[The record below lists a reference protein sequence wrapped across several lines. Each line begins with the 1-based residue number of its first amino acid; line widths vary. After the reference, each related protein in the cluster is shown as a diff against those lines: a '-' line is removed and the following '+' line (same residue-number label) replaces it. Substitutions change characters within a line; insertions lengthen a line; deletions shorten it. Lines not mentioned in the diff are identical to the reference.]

1 PLHDEVPDC
10 RHLRIWRKANPRRCV
25 RVPQTVRPQI
35 QQLWNPPMYCSVA
48 QGRHYWRPV
57 SLTNTAKCCPGR
69 VTIRRRRS
77 RFSLLRRI
85 FQYISKEHL
94 ERSRDEFS
102 FRGNTRGLDDS
113 EAAAIALA
121 DRGQAAHLQ
130 AADPTEWA
138 ATFPKKRY
146 KPVSRFLWIAKNT
159 TTGLLSATWTMRLTS
174 TYRTKSVSGRSANPK
189 SRN

>member
-1 PLHDEVPDC
+1 MCTRAPDSSSSNPTVMEPANVLFCGARAALLASGFFNEYGEVLPWPSYD
-10 RHLRIWRKANPRRCV
+10 
-25 RVPQTVRPQI
+25 PQ
-35 QQLWNPPMYCSVA
+35 A
-48 QGRHYWRPV
+48 
-57 SLTNTAKCCPGR
+57 SLA
-69 VTIRRRRS
+69 S

-138 ATFPKKRY
+138 ATFPKK
-146 KPVSRFLWIAKNT
+146 
-159 TTGLLSATWTMRLTS
+159 
-174 TYRTKSVSGRSANPK
+174 
-189 SRN
+189 